1 MFESEEKIFKAEK
14 ADLWHPKWGEN
25 QTVLA
30 TAWQDAWQEPGFPRG
45 AVAGSWSLGIVSNPS
60 VKAPVDCGEMGQRN
74 VSEETG
80 VGNACRGKTGS
91 HGSKAKLLSLT

>member
-30 TAWQDAWQEPGFPRG
+30 TAIYMPGRNLGFVEGQWLG
-45 AVAGSWSLGIVSNPS
+45 AGA
-60 VKAPVDCGEMGQRN
+60 
-74 VSEETG
+74 
-80 VGNACRGKTGS
+80 
-91 HGSKAKLLSLT
+91 